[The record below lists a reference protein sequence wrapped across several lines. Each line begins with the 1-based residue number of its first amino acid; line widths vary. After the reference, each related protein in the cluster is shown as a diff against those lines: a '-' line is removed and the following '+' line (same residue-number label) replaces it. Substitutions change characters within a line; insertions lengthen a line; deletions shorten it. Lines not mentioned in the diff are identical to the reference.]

1 MKTKTLPV
9 ILMLVA
15 GAIACILGFVYH
27 YETTDFFS
35 MVLIVLVV
43 FYMLG
48 CIVKGII
55 DKNFSDFGKEAENES
70 EESEEMKE
78 NIESESEK
86 KADE

>member
-27 YETTDFFS
+27 YETTDFFA
-35 MVLIVLVV
+35 MVLTVLVV

-70 EESEEMKE
+70 EELEEKE
-78 NIESESEK
+78 NIESESAQN
-86 KADE
+86 ADE

>member
-27 YETTDFFS
+27 YETTDFFA

-48 CIVKGII
+48 CIAKGVI
-55 DKNFSDFGKEAENES
+55 DKNFADFGKKDEIKP
-70 EESEEMKE
+70 EESEEKE
-78 NIESESEK
+78 NIESESDKE
-86 KADE
+86 ADE

>member
-43 FYMLG
+43 FYILG

>member
-27 YETTDFFS
+27 YETTDFFT

-48 CIVKGII
+48 CIVQGII
-55 DKNFSDFGKEAENES
+55 DKNFSDFGKEDENGVLQTIGWS
-70 EESEEMKE
+70 CDVDHA
-78 NIESESEK
+78 IEL
-86 KADE
+86 

>member
-27 YETTDFFS
+27 YETTDFFV

-43 FYMLG
+43 FYILG

-55 DKNFSDFGKEAENES
+55 DRNFSDFGKEEES
-70 EESEEMKE
+70 LTEESEEKE
-78 NIESESEK
+78 NTESESEK
-86 KADE
+86 EADE